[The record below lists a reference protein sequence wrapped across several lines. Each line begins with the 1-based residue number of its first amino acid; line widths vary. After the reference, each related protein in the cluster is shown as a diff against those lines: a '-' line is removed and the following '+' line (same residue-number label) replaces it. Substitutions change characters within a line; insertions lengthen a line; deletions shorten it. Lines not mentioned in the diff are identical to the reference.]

1 MTSALVY
8 DESFLRHKTGRHPE
22 NPERL
27 SRIIKAVQS
36 DRLLW
41 EGLTM
46 ICPSP
51 ASENDLSSCHGNA
64 LIDHIRQLCQRGE
77 PFVDLD
83 TRISPES
90 FEIARLAAGAAVA
103 GVDSVMAGQEIQNA
117 FALVRPPGH
126 HATPNRAMG
135 FCLFNNAAIAA
146 RYAQS
151 RYGVERVLIVD
162 WDVHHGNGTQDIFYG
177 DDTVFYFSTHQYP
190 FYPGTGSRG
199 ERGDGRGENYT
210 LNVPLDQGTPA
221 RTHREVFGQA
231 LASIEKVFP
240 PDFVIISAGFDAH
253 FDDPLGGLLLEDTDF
268 AEMTKEVIGLA
279 ERHAEGRIVSILEGG
294 YNLETLGET
303 VRTHIATLSA

>member
-27 SRIIKAVQS
+27 SRIIRALES
-36 DRLLW
+36 DHVLW
-41 EGLTM
+41 DALTK
-46 ICPSP
+46 ISPSP
-51 ASENDLSSCHGNA
+51 ASENDISTCHGNG
-64 LIDHIRQLCQRGE
+64 LIDHIRQLCERGE
-77 PFVDLD
+77 PFIDLD

-103 GVDSVMAGQEIQNA
+103 GVDCVIAGQEIQNA

-199 ERGDGRGENYT
+199 ERGDGKGENYT
-210 LNVPLDQGTPA
+210 LNAPLDQGTPA
-221 RTHREVFGQA
+221 RTHREVFSQA
-231 LASIEKVFP
+231 LLAIEKMFP
-240 PDFVIISAGFDAH
+240 PDLVIISAGFDAH
-253 FDDPLGGLLLEDTDF
+253 FDDPLGGLKLEDEDF

-279 ERHAEGRIVSILEGG
+279 ERHAEGRVVSILEGG

-303 VRTHIATLSA
+303 VRTHIAALSA